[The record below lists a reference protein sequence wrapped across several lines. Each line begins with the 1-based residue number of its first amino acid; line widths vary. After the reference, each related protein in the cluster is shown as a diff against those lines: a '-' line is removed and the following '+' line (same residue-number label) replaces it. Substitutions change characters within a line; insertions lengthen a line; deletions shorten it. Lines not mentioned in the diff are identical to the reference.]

1 MFSEPPLPLLRFGGR
16 RGGGSFF
23 TVFRQQ
29 FQIIGKIDVKAGFGV
44 AFNQAEIIGMF
55 KKNLTQMRI
64 FRHQIRRRIKVA
76 APQNRIV
83 FVSAVRGDQKLAFFA
98 FVERLYHPVKVFGR
112 NVRHVG
118 RDQQRAVAG
127 GGHRFQRF

>member
-1 MFSEPPLPLLRFGGR
+1 
-16 RGGGSFF
+16 
-23 TVFRQQ
+23 
-29 FQIIGKIDVKAGFGV
+29 
-44 AFNQAEIIGMF
+44 
-55 KKNLTQMRI
+55 MRI

-127 GGHRFQRF
+127 GGHRFQPQPDGGFDARSVVVVAQYVDVDVFQMFFQVFRVMSGNYENRRSL

>member
-16 RGGGSFF
+16 RGGRSFF
-23 TVFRQQ
+23 AVFCQQ
-29 FQIIGKIDVKAGFGV
+29 FQIVGKIDVKAGFGV

-83 FVSAVRGDQKLAFFA
+83 FVSAV
-98 FVERLYHPVKVFGR
+98 PVRIVIDTVLLPYIEF
-112 NVRHVG
+112 
-118 RDQQRAVAG
+118 
-127 GGHRFQRF
+127 